1 MGLKIS
7 AMLVIAVLAVLSF
20 GVIFAINSVA
30 VAADGSNIEAKNLPS
45 CGGNCRNPTCGAA
58 SGGSCDCQNCE
69 FSAESC
75 RGTCGESC
83 TSASCGAKLGGSC
96 GCSS

>member
-1 MGLKIS
+1 MQNKI
-7 AMLVIAVLAVLSF
+7 F
-20 GVIFAINSVA
+20 GVILVVAVFILFGSFFAIDAFA
-30 VAADGSNIEAKNLPS
+30 VSADKSDSPSKELSS

-58 SGGSCDCQNCE
+58 SGGSCDCQNCD
-69 FSAESC
+69 FSAENC